1 MSYLS
6 KYIDLVVKLNIIRE
20 KLIRYKMIQ
29 SIVLLNLWLVI
40 KLIFSIENI
49 FKVLFFLWLLIF
61 RLDFKNLNRSL
72 QRCCISDFDLLRLKL
87 LSNQSLLVLIVNW
100 RCNNLAL
107 DLLNINFIVILF
119 PFHLRLMLLADLM
132 YILTVLL
139 LIATAITLILND
151 IGKYLAPYLPVIIL
165 VDDSLSQYNFINVLF
180 TQDSELSL
188 DDSFVILQLSDY
200 VCCGDLPLFVGVL
213 YVVVLFTRL

>member
-1 MSYLS
+1 MQNEHESKHKNTIFLIITYNFSYFLLFMKFKSIMIKVVKIEKKMSYLS

-61 RLDFKNLNRSL
+61 RLDFKHLNRSL

-87 LSNQSLLVLIVNW
+87 LSN
-100 RCNNLAL
+100 
-107 DLLNINFIVILF
+107 
-119 PFHLRLMLLADLM
+119 
-132 YILTVLL
+132 
-139 LIATAITLILND
+139 
-151 IGKYLAPYLPVIIL
+151 
-165 VDDSLSQYNFINVLF
+165 
-180 TQDSELSL
+180 
-188 DDSFVILQLSDY
+188 
-200 VCCGDLPLFVGVL
+200 
-213 YVVVLFTRL
+213 